1 MIISHAPA
9 AGCQAP
15 AAGPLPVAPG
25 SGPSAMGR
33 RAWAIG
39 HWPPATSRAAC
50 GEFLAVHQQRFP
62 NRLLQTLV
70 ISHTS
75 KSCHIG
81 RVTIHGRHTIHGRLT
96 ATRKFTIHDSRQPRH
111 HGSSSGH
118 DSWITIHG
126 PGRQVTIHG
135 HGKIWGQIIT
145 PAKVRN
151 LNWASL
157 AQRGVLLGW
166 YTLESCRNSES

>member
-1 MIISHAPA
+1 MHRQLA
-9 AGCQAP
+9 ARRRQPGPCQWPRAVGRQP
-15 AAGPLPVAPG
+15 WAVVH
-25 SGPSAMGR
+25 GPSATGR
-33 RAWAIG
+33 R
-39 HWPPATSRAAC
+39 PPAEPPVT
-50 GEFLAVHQQRFP
+50 GFLPMQRRFP
-62 NRLLQTLV
+62 NRLLQTVV